1 MYIEIDWKI
10 ISAEKHQKNDIVMN
24 MLVQFS
30 AFDRT

>member
-10 ISAEKHQKNDIVMN
+10 ISAEKQQKNYIVMN